1 MMKKIICVVSALLL
15 CLALG
20 ACTPAHEEK
29 YISGISF
36 DPADYDTGA
45 TARYENKLY
54 GIILE
59 YPEKYQRVGNFDL
72 DGYITFEGDGIAI
85 SVYVPDMENNDILT
99 PQEYAETV
107 LGLAESRP
115 AKYGKCSGCKVTEE
129 ADGRIRI
136 DFIVKGVDAFYRF
149 AYEAPAEGFTEENA
163 DFQSVMS
170 SIRIDDGVYNKLTRM
185 SSRYTVLLEYAKSM
199 QYITDANY
207 ANHCLNSFEM
217 SKDERHKNDALST
230 SANIRAELLKII
242 EHKRGEDEGYDSM
255 WEEICAE
262 AQEIIDAC
270 ISAEEAVKSGN
281 YEEAQRIA
289 RTEFSYDL
297 ADNCSKFIETINAE
311 ISEY

>member
-1 MMKKIICVVSALLL
+1 MVFAM
-15 CLALG
+15 CLSLG
-20 ACTPAHEEK
+20 ACSMSPRED
-29 YISGISF
+29 YISGVSF

-45 TARYENKLY
+45 LARYENKNF

-59 YPEKYQRVGNFDL
+59 YPEKYERVGNFDL
-72 DGYITFEGDGIAI
+72 DGYITFEGEDVEI

-99 PQEYAETV
+99 AQEYAGSV
-107 LGLAESRP
+107 LELSGSRP
-115 AKYGKCSGCKVTEE
+115 AKYGKCSGCKVVSDK
-129 ADGRIRI
+129 DGRVRI

-217 SKDERHKNDALST
+217 SKDERHKNDALNT
-230 SANIRAELLKII
+230 YANIRAELTKII
-242 EHKRGEDEGYDSM
+242 EHERDDDEGYNSM
-255 WEEICAE
+255 WEEITAE
-262 AQEIIDAC
+262 AGAVIDAC
-270 ISAEEAVKSGN
+270 LRAEEAVRNGN
-281 YEEAQRIA
+281 YEEAQKIA
-289 RTEFSYDL
+289 RMEFSYNLSDK
-297 ADNCSKFIETINAE
+297 CSKFIETINAE

>member
-1 MMKKIICVVSALLL
+1 MKKIICFAMAFAI
-15 CLALG
+15 CLSFG
-20 ACTPAHEEK
+20 ACSMSPRED

-45 TARYENKLY
+45 LARYENKLY

-59 YPEKYQRVGNFDL
+59 YPEKYERVGNFDL
-72 DGYITFEGDGIAI
+72 DGYITFEGDDVAI

-99 PQEYAETV
+99 AQEYTESV
-107 LGLAESRP
+107 LELTGSRP
-115 AKYGKCSGCKVTEE
+115 AKYGKCSGSKVVSDDDE
-129 ADGRIRI
+129 RVRV

-149 AYEAPAEGFTEENA
+149 AYEAPAEGFTEENE

-170 SIRIDDGVYNKLTRM
+170 SIRIDDGIYNKLTRM

-207 ANHCLNSFEM
+207 ANHCLNTFEM
-217 SKDERHKNDALST
+217 SKDERHKNDALAT
-230 SANIRAELLKII
+230 SANIRAELMKII
-242 EHKRGEDEGYDSM
+242 EHERDEDEGYDSM
-255 WEEICAE
+255 WEEITTE
-262 AQEIIDAC
+262 AQEVIDAC
-270 ISAEEAVKSGN
+270 LRAEEAVKSGN

-289 RTEFSYDL
+289 RMEFSYDL
-297 ADNCSKFIETINAE
+297 SDKCSRFIETINAE